1 MMFNKRLLTFK
12 GSPYPLGATPD
23 ADGVNFS
30 IYSQKA
36 TSVVLCLFN
45 RFGKEIRRI
54 AIKNKTGDIWH
65 VYVKG
70 LKEGQL
76 YAYRIGG
83 KWDPSQGLRF
93 NRHKLLLDPAA
104 KLLTKDLKIHSSMF
118 SYNFN
123 DENKDLSF
131 NTTDSAR
138 FMPKCIVVDTEKLK
152 KQLNTQHP
160 KTPWNETVIY
170 EAHVKGFSIRN
181 FKISSSWRGKFLGL
195 SSMRSVDYLK
205 NLGITAIELLPI
217 AANANPTF
225 LQEKGLSNY
234 WGYDPVCFM
243 APQSSYLTKDNLQD
257 IQKAVQELHSQ
268 GIEVLLD
275 VVYNHTGEGNQL
287 GPSVCLKGIDNS
299 TYYRLSP
306 DDKRYYMND
315 TGCGNML
322 NFDNPATLEL
332 VLNSMRYWVEVFGV
346 DGFRFDLATTL
357 GRTGNGSFSP
367 DAPFFKA
374 LKEDKVLKNVKLIA
388 EPWDI
393 GWGGYQYGNF
403 PKVFGQWND
412 KFRDACR
419 RFWKGDIDQ
428 VAPLFCE
435 FTGIQYYEETQ
446 YQYDYH
452 RINFL
457 TAHDGFTAYDLVS
470 YNDKHNDKNGESNM
484 DGNNTNWSWNSGV
497 EGLSA
502 NRSVQEF
509 RLRRLKAM
517 MATLLLSNG
526 TPMLLAGDEFLN
538 TQFGNNNAYSQDNEI
553 SWLDWD
559 NQSTYSKKMH
569 DFVQSVLQMRKNFP
583 LFTTDTVSVL
593 QNAQGLPFDISHL
606 PHGLRDFGVVC
617 QTGSDIYFIIFNAN
631 NHPVQYELQRGK
643 KYACM
648 LSTTEQATITGN
660 HINVDPWSLIV
671 LKRQQ

>member
-1 MMFNKRLLTFK
+1 MFKKKFHTQK
-12 GSPYPLGATPD
+12 GYPYPLGATPD
-23 ADGVNFS
+23 EGGVNFS
-30 IYSQKA
+30 IYSQNA
-36 TSVVLCLFN
+36 TSVSLCLFN
-45 RFGKEIRRI
+45 RFGKEIRRF
-54 AIKNKTGDIWH
+54 AVKNKTNDIWH
-65 VYVKG
+65 IYICG
-70 LKEGQL
+70 LKEGQQ
-76 YAYRIGG
+76 YAYRVGG
-83 KWDPSQGLRF
+83 RYAPMEGLRF

-104 KLLTKDLKIHSSMF
+104 KLLTKNLKIHSSMF
-118 SYNFN
+118 AYNFN
-123 DENKDLSF
+123 DEDEDFSF

-138 FMPKCIVVDTEKLK
+138 FMPKCIVADTEKLK
-152 KQLNTQHP
+152 QYLNTQHP
-160 KTPWNETVIY
+160 KTPWNKTVLY
-170 EAHVKGFSIRN
+170 EMHIKGFSIHN
-181 FKISSSWRGKFLGL
+181 PKISSYLRGKILGL
-195 SSMRSVDYLK
+195 SAKRVCNYLTD
-205 NLGITAIELLPI
+205 LGITATELLPI

-225 LQEKGLSNY
+225 LQEKGLTNY

-243 APQSSYLTKDNLQD
+243 APQPSYLTKDNLQD
-257 IQKAVQELHSQ
+257 IQKTVQTLHNH
-268 GIEVLLD
+268 GIEVILD
-275 VVYNHTGEGNQL
+275 VVYNHTGEGNHL

-306 DDKRYYMND
+306 DNKRYYMND

-332 VLNSMRYWVEVFGV
+332 VLNSMRYWVEVFGI

-357 GRTGNGSFSP
+357 GRTGDGSFSP

-403 PKVFGQWND
+403 PQLFGQWND

-435 FTGIQYYEETQ
+435 FTGVQYDENTQ

-457 TAHDGFTAYDLVS
+457 TAHDGFTACDLVS
-470 YNDKHNDKNGESNM
+470 YNDKHNDKNCENNM

-497 EGLSA
+497 EGFSS
-502 NRSVQEF
+502 NKKVQEF
-509 RLRRLKAM
+509 RLNRLKAM

-553 SWLDWD
+553 SWLDWKKQ
-559 NQSTYSKKMH
+559 NTYTKQMH
-569 DFVQSVLQMRKNFP
+569 DFVQSVLKMRKAFP
-583 LFTTDTVSVL
+583 LFSQNTVSVL
-593 QNAQGLPFDISHL
+593 QNAQGRPFDISDV

-617 QTGSDIYFIIFNAN
+617 QTNDDIYFIIFNAN
-631 NHPVQYELQRGK
+631 NHSVRYELQKDK
-643 KYACM
+643 KYACL
-648 LSTTEQATITGN
+648 LSTTNQVVLTGN
-660 HINVDPWSLIV
+660 QINVDAWSLII
-671 LKRQQ
+671 LKQQP